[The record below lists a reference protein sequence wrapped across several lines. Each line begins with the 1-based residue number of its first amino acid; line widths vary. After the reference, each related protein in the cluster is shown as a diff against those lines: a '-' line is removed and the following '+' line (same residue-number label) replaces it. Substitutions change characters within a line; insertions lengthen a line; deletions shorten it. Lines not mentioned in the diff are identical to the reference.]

1 MKRFFTHPWVRIP
14 AGITAWTLLVYAILE
29 AGSNLFF
36 DVEVLPQF
44 WIRDFLAHLLLSSVI
59 YLMAR
64 NFRTYAIAYA
74 LLVTILHVS
83 NALKMVILGSPM
95 MPDDF
100 ISVRNMFMLFS
111 GWKFWIMVLM
121 LAVPLTAL
129 AAMIHWRHPRSWL
142 SLTLVGAA
150 ILVLLNWPAQMMAAM
165 DKQFGDW
172 IWNQPGNYRE
182 RGLLIHLVQE
192 TARNISRGL
201 DVPDEAAVA
210 DALETLGHSS
220 RDEAGNVNDFG
231 KRNVHVIL
239 LESFWD
245 PLLLE
250 GIEFSADPISREFR
264 ELWAETGHSTV
275 LSPVFGGYTA
285 NAEFE
290 VLCGFP
296 VTVDTVFFEG
306 WVRMA
311 APCLPSH
318 LRARDYDTYASH
330 PNVAAFWNRVNV
342 YDRIGF
348 DTYWSK
354 KDFLLDDMNKNFLGD
369 SSLYRQMLEKL
380 DGKLKSGEPILNY
393 IVTIFGHIDYP
404 FNDSRPKVIEASGDN
419 NMVEDYANQIYYKS
433 RELMVFLDELR
444 QRDPDGLI
452 VLFGDHLP
460 FLGPNYGGYT
470 DIGMLESTRGKFTD
484 PMFRT
489 LTRTP
494 MIIIDGRNGPINT
507 GELPMYRVPEL
518 VLDLLG
524 DSSDSILRLSR
535 LRVDE
540 TVRPLPGL
548 HLLVKDGESSVCKQK
563 DKERPASCSE
573 TDPLVEALDVLTY
586 DLFNGEQ
593 HGLKLMEKRG

>member
-1 MKRFFTHPWVRIP
+1 MKRFFTRPWVRIP
-14 AGITAWTLLVYAILE
+14 AGIVAWTLLVYAILE

-36 DVEVLPQF
+36 DVEVLPRF

-74 LLVTILHVS
+74 LVMTILHVS

-142 SLTLVGAA
+142 SLSLVGAG

-201 DVPDEAAVA
+201 DVPDEVAVTK
-210 DALETLGHSS
+210 ALETLGHNGAGAQ
-220 RDEAGNVNDFG
+220 EASNDFP
-231 KRNVHVIL
+231 KRNVHIIL

-250 GIEFSADPISREFR
+250 GIEFSGDPISPEFR
-264 ELWAETGHSTV
+264 QLWAQTGNSTV

-306 WVRMA
+306 WVRKA
-311 APCLPSH
+311 APCLPAH
-318 LRARDYDTYASH
+318 LRAQGYQTYTSH

-354 KDFLLDDMNKNFLGD
+354 KDFVLDDMNRNFLGD
-369 SSLYRQMLEKL
+369 ASLYRQMLEKL
-380 DGKLKSGEPILNY
+380 DSKLQSGEPILDY
-393 IVTIFGHIDYP
+393 IVTIFGHLDYP
-404 FNDSRPKVIEASGDN
+404 FNASRPKVIQASGDN
-419 NMVEDYANQIYYKS
+419 
-433 RELMVFLDELR
+433 R
-444 QRDPDGLI
+444 
-452 VLFGDHLP
+452 
-460 FLGPNYGGYT
+460 
-470 DIGMLESTRGKFTD
+470 MLE
-484 PMFRT
+484 
-489 LTRTP
+489 
-494 MIIIDGRNGPINT
+494 
-507 GELPMYRVPEL
+507 
-518 VLDLLG
+518 
-524 DSSDSILRLSR
+524 
-535 LRVDE
+535 
-540 TVRPLPGL
+540 
-548 HLLVKDGESSVCKQK
+548 
-563 DKERPASCSE
+563 
-573 TDPLVEALDVLTY
+573 
-586 DLFNGEQ
+586 
-593 HGLKLMEKRG
+593 